1 MLELRDIHI
10 RYGPL
15 PALRGLSL
23 RVKPGTIVGLTGPN
37 GAGKSS
43 TLRAIAGLQPVS
55 AGRILWNGHDITRL
69 PCHKREGIAL
79 VPEGRIL
86 ARTLTVEETLR
97 LGAGRSGRRERAVA
111 REKVLALFPSLAERL
126 SQKAGTLSGGEAQM
140 LAIGRALMAAPRLLL
155 LDEPTQGLSVAMA
168 RRVFETLPL
177 LRADGI
183 AVLLA
188 DQDFRAASSTADQM
202 LFLESGTI
210 RAQPQPTEE
219 TEFTS

>member
-1 MLELRDIHI
+1 MLELRDLHV

-23 RVKPGTIVGLTGPN
+23 RIEPGVIVGLAGPN
-37 GAGKSS
+37 GAGKSAAI
-43 TLRAIAGLQPVS
+43 RAIAGVQPIS
-55 AGRILWNGHDITRL
+55 AGHILWDGHDITRL
-69 PCHKREGIAL
+69 PCHKRKGIAL

-86 ARTLTVEETLR
+86 AATLTVEETLR
-97 LGAGRSGRRERAVA
+97 LGAGRTGKKERATA
-111 REKVLALFPSLAERL
+111 RDKVFALFPALAERR
-126 SQKAGTLSGGEAQM
+126 SQRAGTLSGGEAQM

-155 LDEPTQGLSVAMA
+155 LDEPTLGLSVAMA

-188 DQDFRAASSTADQM
+188 DQDSRAVSSTADRT
-202 LFLESGTI
+202 LHLESGTV
-210 RAQPQPTEE
+210 RARTQPTEE
-219 TEFTS
+219 TEITS